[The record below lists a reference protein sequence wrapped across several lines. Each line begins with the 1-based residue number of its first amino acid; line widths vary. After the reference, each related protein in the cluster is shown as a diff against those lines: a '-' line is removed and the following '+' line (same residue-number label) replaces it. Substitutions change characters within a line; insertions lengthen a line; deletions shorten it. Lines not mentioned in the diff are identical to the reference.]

1 MRNKIILIMKSLFK
15 VSKALLVVL
24 SVIFKEIFR
33 LLHHLSHAVTNKL
46 RFSITFK
53 ITTTYVFL
61 FLLIFCLMS
70 VGITVSF
77 RHYIQNNPPEDYV
90 FFLVAIL
97 GIFNI
102 VGLISIIFFG
112 SKASRKLLAPI
123 KVMTKTVKEISI
135 NVLDK
140 RLDVSGSKDELKD
153 LARTFNEML
162 DKIQKSVEQQN
173 QFVSDASHELRTP
186 IAVIQGYAD
195 LLDRWGKDDQQVLE
209 ESIAAIKSEAVSMK
223 SLVEKL
229 LFLARGD
236 KNTQRV
242 EKADFMLSEVINE
255 ILKETRLIDKSHNI
269 LIDQNEDL
277 IIHADQKLIKEAIR
291 IFMDN
296 SIKFTPA
303 GGTIKLNLY
312 QKNKKAFI
320 SIEDTGIGISQE
332 NLPYIFN
339 RFYRSDKSRTKAS
352 GGTGLGLAI
361 AKWIID
367 NHDGKI
373 NVWSELNTGTVVR
386 IELPLCRQK
395 IRQGI

>member
-1 MRNKIILIMKSLFK
+1 MRNKIVLIMKSFLK
-15 VSKALLVVL
+15 LIKAVLIVL
-24 SVIFKEIFR
+24 SFVLKVIFR
-33 LLHHLSHAVTNKL
+33 LLPHISQAITNKL

-61 FLLIFCLMS
+61 FLLIFGLMS
-70 VGITVSF
+70 VGIMVSF
-77 RHYIQNNPPEDYV
+77 SYYIKSNPPEDYV
-90 FFLVAIL
+90 LFLGTIL

-102 VGLISIIFFG
+102 AGLISIIFFG

-140 RLDVSGSKDELKD
+140 RLDVRGSKDELKD
-153 LARTFNEML
+153 LAKTFNEML
-162 DKIQKSVEQQN
+162 DRIQKSVEQQN

-186 IAVIQGYAD
+186 IAVIRGYAD
-195 LLDRWGKDDQQVLE
+195 LLYRWGKDDPKVLE
-209 ESIAAIKSEAVSMK
+209 ESITAIKSEAEGMK
-223 SLVEKL
+223 GLVEKL

-242 EKADFMLSEVINE
+242 EKSDFVLSEVINE
-255 ILKETRLIDKSHNI
+255 ILKETRLIDKNHNI
-269 LIDQNEDL
+269 LNDQIEDF
-277 IIHADQKLIKEAIR
+277 IIHADQNLIKEAIR

-312 QKNKKAFI
+312 QKNKRALI

-332 NLPYIFN
+332 DLPHIFN
-339 RFYRSDKSRTKAS
+339 RFYRADKSRTKAS

-367 NHDGKI
+367 SHHGKI
-373 NVWSELNTGTVVR
+373 DVRSELNAGTVVR
-386 IELPLCRQK
+386 IELPLGR
-395 IRQGI
+395 

>member
-1 MRNKIILIMKSLFK
+1 MSNKTIHIIKIMFK
-15 VSKALLVVL
+15 VIKALLIVL
-24 SVIFKEIFR
+24 SFVFKVISR
-33 LLHHLSHAVTNKL
+33 LLHHIFQVTINKL

-61 FLLIFCLMS
+61 FLFIFFLMS
-70 VGITVSF
+70 VGITISF
-77 RHYIQNNPPEDYV
+77 RYYIQNNTPENYV
-90 FFLVAIL
+90 LFLGGIL

-102 VGLISIIFFG
+102 LGLIFIIFFG
-112 SKASRKLLAPI
+112 SKASRKLLSPI

-153 LARTFNEML
+153 LAKTFNEML
-162 DKIQKSVEQQN
+162 DRIQKSVEQQN

-195 LLDRWGKDDQQVLE
+195 LLNRWGKDDPLVLE
-209 ESIAAIKSEAVSMK
+209 ESISAIKSEAESMK

-236 KNTQRV
+236 KNTKRV
-242 EKADFMLSEVINE
+242 EMADFILNEVINE
-255 ILKETRLIDKSHNI
+255 ILKETRLIDKNHNI
-269 LIDQNEDL
+269 LNDQNEDF
-277 IIHADQKLIKEAIR
+277 IVHADQKLIKEAIR

-303 GGTIKLNLY
+303 GGTIKLNSY
-312 QKNKKAFI
+312 KKNKRAFI

-332 NLPYIFN
+332 DLPYIFN
-339 RFYRSDKSRTKAS
+339 RFYRADKSRNKAS

-367 NHDGKI
+367 NHNGKVD
-373 NVWSELNTGTVVR
+373 VWSELNTGTVVR
-386 IELPLCRQK
+386 IELPFCSS
-395 IRQGI
+395 

>member
-1 MRNKIILIMKSLFK
+1 MGNKIILILKIIFK
-15 VSKALLVVL
+15 VIKALRIVL
-24 SVIFKEIFR
+24 SVAFKVISR
-33 LLHHLSHAVTNKL
+33 LLYRVYQIIMDKL

-53 ITTTYVFL
+53 ITITYALL

-70 VGITVSF
+70 AGIMVSF
-77 RHYIQNNPPEDYV
+77 RYYIQNNNTPENY
-90 FFLVAIL
+90 LLLLGAIL

-123 KVMTKTVKEISI
+123 KVMTSTVKEISI

-153 LARTFNEML
+153 LAKTFNDML
-162 DKIQKSVEQQN
+162 NRIQKSVEQQN

-195 LLDRWGKDDQQVLE
+195 LLDRWGKDDSQVLE
-209 ESIAAIKSEAVSMK
+209 ESISAIKGEAESMK

-242 EKADFMLSEVINE
+242 EMSDFALNEVVNE
-255 ILKETRLIDKSHNI
+255 ILKETKLIDKSHNI
-269 LIDQNEDL
+269 INDQNEQF
-277 IIHADQKLIKEAIR
+277 IIHADPKLIKEAMR
-291 IFMDN
+291 IFIDN

-303 GGTIKLNLY
+303 GGTIKLNSY
-312 QKNKKAFI
+312 IKNKRAFI

-332 NLPYIFN
+332 DLPYIFN
-339 RFYRSDKSRTKAS
+339 RFYRADKSRNKSS

-367 NHDGKI
+367 NHYGKI
-373 NVWSELNTGTVVR
+373 DVWSELNAGTLVR
-386 IELPLCRQK
+386 IELPLCLN
-395 IRQGI
+395 QGR

>member
-1 MRNKIILIMKSLFK
+1 MKSLFK

-24 SVIFKEIFR
+24 SVIFKVIFR

-77 RHYIQNNPPEDYV
+77 RYYIQNNPPEDYV
-90 FFLVAIL
+90 LFLVAIL

-123 KVMTKTVKEISI
+123 KIMTKTVKEISI

-162 DKIQKSVEQQN
+162 DRIQKSVEQQN

-242 EKADFMLSEVINE
+242 EKADFVLSEVINE

-269 LIDQNEDL
+269 LNDQNEDL

-312 QKNKKAFI
+312 QKNKRALI
-320 SIEDTGIGISQE
+320 CIEDTGIGISQE
-332 NLPYIFN
+332 DLPYIFN
-339 RFYRSDKSRTKAS
+339 RFYRADKSRTKAS

-373 NVWSELNTGTVVR
+373 NVWSELNVMTVVR
-386 IELPLCRQK
+386 IELPLC
-395 IRQGI
+395 I

>member
-24 SVIFKEIFR
+24 SVIFKVIFR

-77 RHYIQNNPPEDYV
+77 RYYIQNNPPEDYV
-90 FFLVAIL
+90 LFLVAIL

-123 KVMTKTVKEISI
+123 KIMTKTVKEISI

-162 DKIQKSVEQQN
+162 DRIQKSVEQQN

-242 EKADFMLSEVINE
+242 EKADFVLSEVINE

-269 LIDQNEDL
+269 LNDQNEDL

-312 QKNKKAFI
+312 QKNKRALI
-320 SIEDTGIGISQE
+320 CIEDTGIGISQE
-332 NLPYIFN
+332 DLPYIFN
-339 RFYRSDKSRTKAS
+339 RFYRADKSRTKAS

-373 NVWSELNTGTVVR
+373 NVWSELNVMTVVR
-386 IELPLCRQK
+386 IELPLC
-395 IRQGI
+395 I